1 MPSLRDGRHPCSGG
15 ACVSGGCGREGGPV
29 SKNVVVGCVGR
40 SVVGLGPLGGAGLVV
55 RGTLRGA
62 GRYLLGRIPCAM
74 HPPSC
79 CDGPHCVPQSTAYQ
93 GVSTS

>member
-1 MPSLRDGRHPCSGG
+1 M
-15 ACVSGGCGREGGPV
+15 
-29 SKNVVVGCVGR
+29 
-40 SVVGLGPLGGAGLVV
+40 GLGPLGGAGLVV